1 MTPRRNRV
9 DPWGDLH
16 SEPERGMFTGNR
28 GCLLGDD
35 GELRRHH
42 RGSLWIICLTS
53 YRGWNHPLDSP
64 RVWTPLFFLDDAVA
78 LAAGHRPCGLCR
90 RNDYLAYQRG
100 VSQGRANGDGA
111 NRDGAV
117 DRPVLAGE
125 LNRRLQVE
133 RLRRPQRGGARHSRG
148 PHLERA
154 RDRIVWSAQADSL
167 PTGVVVIG
175 ENGEPHLVTERSLR
189 PFSFGGWGQAIA
201 RPTGGLMS
209 VLTPPTSVAA
219 LSAGYQAQLHDSA
232 MS

>member
-16 SEPERGMFTGNR
+16 SVPDRGMFTGNR

-35 GELRRHH
+35 RQLRRHH
-42 RGSLWIICLTS
+42 RGSLWITCLTS
-53 YRGWNHPLDSP
+53 YRDWNHPLDSP

-90 RNDYLAYQRG
+90 RVDYLAYQRG
-100 VSQGRANGDGA
+100 VSQGGA
-111 NRDGAV
+111 ADQL
-117 DRPVLAGE
+117 VLAGE
-125 LNRRLQVE
+125 LNRRLQGE
-133 RLRRPQRGGARHSRG
+133 RLRRPQRGGVRRGRG
-148 PHLERA
+148 PWLERA

-167 PTGVVVIG
+167 PAGVVVIAG
-175 ENGEPHLVTERSLR
+175 NSEPHLLTKRALQ
-189 PFSFGGWGQAIA
+189 PFSFGGWGHAIA
-201 RPTGGLMS
+201 RPTGGQLR

-219 LSAGYQAQLHDSA
+219 LSAGYQAQLHNSA